1 MRFGVLG
8 PLAVWTTDGAE
19 VAVPGTK
26 VRALLAHLLVHPG
39 HPVSADRLI
48 DALWGEELPDHPSN
62 ALQGKVSQLRR
73 ALERAEP
80 GGRALVGA
88 GPAGYTLRVAV
99 DAVDTGRFAGLLERA
114 RAADAPRERVRYLDE
129 ALGLWRGEAF
139 ADFADDAFARG
150 AADRLEEDRITAW
163 EDQAEARLES
173 GEHGPLAAD
182 LADLVVRHPLRERL
196 HAAHLRAL
204 YRAGRQTE
212 ALAAYEELRHRL
224 AEELGLVPGA
234 ELVALHG
241 AILRQDPALAG
252 VVGAR
257 TGSSAA
263 QSAPTALPPAVAG
276 GGTGTPVAPP
286 TPTAL
291 PPAAVGGEAGTP
303 PTPSTPTALPPAAA
317 GGRAS
322 TPATPSTPTALPPAA
337 AGGEAGTP
345 PTPSTPTALPPAAAG
360 GRASTP
366 ATPST
371 PTALPPMATAGETGT
386 PVAPST
392 PPPLPPTATGE
403 GTGTPVTPS
412 TPTALP
418 PVATGEGTS
427 APATPS
433 TPTPLP
439 PPATMPSAATAATA
453 PPPPPAP
460 GPAITDSPAPEAAA
474 TPAAPRTNLP
484 APVAPLVGRDDAV
497 LGIRQLLTATRLVT
511 LTGPGGVGKTRLAF
525 AAACGIADGFP
536 DGVWLVE
543 LAGLKAVGAVAGPG
557 LGQVGEAQP
566 ATAADSV
573 TDPITDSLADP
584 VAEAVARALGL
595 HEEPGAPAAAVE
607 RLTGA
612 LRGRR
617 LLLVLDNC
625 EHVVDAVAEL
635 ADALLRKVPGLTV
648 LATSQ
653 EPLDVSGERVW
664 AVPPLELAGAM
675 ELFRQRAGLGPGADL
690 GADDAEAVAELC
702 VRLDGLPLALELA
715 AARVR
720 TLGVHGLLSR
730 IDDRFALLG
739 RGFRGAPAR
748 QRTLRAVIDWSWSL
762 LSPPERTVLRRL
774 AVHDGCTLDAARAVS
789 AGGAVRGADVL
800 DLLSRL
806 VDRSLVVA
814 SDQRDGPRYCVLESV
829 REYGVEQL
837 REAGEYADVRER
849 HSVHYAGLAVTAGRS
864 LHGPEQRRWLD
875 RLDEESANLRRA
887 LDTAVERGA
896 AGRALGMVN
905 ALAWYWV
912 LRGRI
917 AEARRSLDS
926 VLAMAPTA
934 EAPGAASAPG
944 NGSAP
949 DSGSA
954 PNTARTPE
962 PSAPAGS
969 TASARALALAW
980 RTGIS
985 LREGG
990 DDAGVDAYAD
1000 VCTGTDTGPTATGA
1014 GTDVGVGT
1022 GAAGP
1027 GTGTT
1032 TPEPPAEP
1040 TRLLRATLA
1049 AYRDLDDPS
1058 GRATALWILGSA
1070 QLGAGAVRTGERL
1083 VSEALDAF
1091 TALGDSWGTAAA
1103 LSVRARHA
1111 LAHGDLAAVRR
1122 DSEQSARL
1130 FHGLGDEWGQL
1141 QTVFPLATLS
1151 EIAGDY
1157 AEAARLHR
1165 EGLAIAERLGLRA
1178 EASKRL
1184 SGLGRIALLTGDFD
1198 EARAAHGRAL
1208 RLARDHSFRSG
1219 ELDARIGLALG
1230 ARREGDLA
1238 GAEEQM
1244 RDLLAWFRKAD
1255 YGPGVT
1261 LALAEL
1267 GFVAELRGDAARAH
1281 ALHAE
1286 GFDVAVGLGDARAL
1300 ALALEGLAGAA
1311 GAAGEHL
1318 AAATLLGA
1326 AAAAR
1331 ASVGAPLPAGERRDV
1346 DRVAAAA
1353 GARLGGAAYAT
1364 AFNEGERMAP
1374 EQARRLVA
1382 ATPGRPGDPLPS
1394 L

>member
-19 VAVPGTK
+19 VAVPGAK

-73 ALERAEP
+73 TLERAER

-88 GPAGYTLRVAV
+88 GPAGYALRVAA
-99 DAVDTGRFAGLLERA
+99 DAVDTGRFARLLERA
-114 RAADAPRERVRYLDE
+114 RAADVTGDRIRLLDE
-129 ALGLWRGEAF
+129 ALGLWRGETF

-150 AADRLEEDRITAW
+150 AIGRLEEDRLTAW
-163 EDQAEARLES
+163 EDRAEARLAS

-196 HAAHLRAL
+196 RSAQMRAL
-204 YRAGRQTE
+204 YRAGRQAE
-212 ALAAYEELRHRL
+212 ALAAYEELRRRL
-224 AEELGLVPGA
+224 AEELGLVPGP
-234 ELVALHG
+234 ELAALHG
-241 AILRQDPALAG
+241 AILRQDSALDAP
-252 VVGAR
+252 VGAGR
-257 TGSSAA
+257 
-263 QSAPTALPPAVAG
+263 
-276 GGTGTPVAPP
+276 GTPVAESAAPVPP
-286 TPTAL
+286 LAAPAPPADTPPAHAPHSAMRPTA
-291 PPAAVGGEAGTP
+291 PHSATR
-303 PTPSTPTALPPAAA
+303 PSTTPHSATHPSTTGPSATT
-317 GGRAS
+317 
-322 TPATPSTPTALPPAA
+322 TPAPA
-337 AGGEAGTP
+337 
-345 PTPSTPTALPPAAAG
+345 
-360 GRASTP
+360 
-366 ATPST
+366 
-371 PTALPPMATAGETGT
+371 
-386 PVAPST
+386 
-392 PPPLPPTATGE
+392 
-403 GTGTPVTPS
+403 
-412 TPTALP
+412 
-418 PVATGEGTS
+418 
-427 APATPS
+427 
-433 TPTPLP
+433 
-439 PPATMPSAATAATA
+439 
-453 PPPPPAP
+453 PPAP
-460 GPAITDSPAPEAAA
+460 VSPAPAPGGAAR
-474 TPAAPRTNLP
+474 PAAPRTNLP
-484 APVAPLVGRDDAV
+484 APVAPLIGRDDAV
-497 LGIRQLLTATRLVT
+497 PGVRQLLTATRLVT
-511 LTGPGGVGKTRLAF
+511 LTGPGGVGKTRLAV
-525 AAACGIADGFP
+525 AAACGLVDRFP

-543 LAGLKAVGAVAGPG
+543 LAGLEPTGPGRAAEAGP
-557 LGQVGEAQP
+557 VP
-566 ATAADSV
+566 VADSV
-573 TDPITDSLADP
+573 AGP
-584 VAEAVARALGL
+584 VAEAVARTLGL
-595 HEEPGAPAAAVE
+595 HEEPGAAATAVE
-607 RLTGA
+607 RLAEA
-612 LRGRR
+612 LRARR

-625 EHVVDAVAEL
+625 EHLVDAVAEL
-635 ADALLRKVPGLTV
+635 AEGLLRDAPGLTV

-653 EPLDVSGERVW
+653 EPLDVSGERVL

-720 TLGVHGLLSR
+720 TMGVHGLLSR

-748 QRTLRAVIDWSWSL
+748 QRTLHAVIDWSWSL

-774 AVHDGCTLDAARAVS
+774 AVHDGCTLDAARTVS

-814 SDQRDGPRYCVLESV
+814 SDRQDGPRYCVLESV
-829 REYGVEQL
+829 REYGAEQL
-837 REAGEYADVRER
+837 REAGELADVRER
-849 HSVHYAGLAVTAGRS
+849 HSAHYARLAVTAGRS

-896 AGRALGMVN
+896 VERALDMAN

-917 AEARRSLDS
+917 TEARRSLDA
-926 VLAMAPTA
+926 VLAMT
-934 EAPGAASAPG
+934 PGAGARGGEPG
-944 NGSAP
+944 AVSGVGPGPRPTPDLESEPGRGAAQARESAP
-949 DSGSA
+949 DVPHA
-954 PNTARTPE
+954 PGP
-962 PSAPAGS
+962 PAPAGS
-969 TASARALALAW
+969 TAAARALALAW

-1000 VCTGTDTGPTATGA
+1000 VCAGTDTG
-1014 GTDVGVGT
+1014 VG
-1022 GAAGP
+1022 P
-1027 GTGTT
+1027 D
-1032 TPEPPAEP
+1032 AEP
-1040 TRLLRATLA
+1040 TASGPALLLQATLA
-1049 AYRDLDDPS
+1049 AHRDLDDPS

-1083 VSEALDAF
+1083 VDEALDAF
-1091 TALGDSWGTAAA
+1091 SALGDAWGTAAA

-1111 LAHGDLAAVRR
+1111 LARGDLAAVRR
-1122 DSEQSARL
+1122 DSERSARL
-1130 FHGLGDEWGQL
+1130 FRELGDEWGQL

-1157 AEAARLHR
+1157 AGAARLHR
-1165 EGLAIAERLGLRA
+1165 EGLAIAERLKLWT

-1184 SGLGRIALLTGDFD
+1184 SGLGRIALLTGDFE

-1219 ELDARIGLALG
+1219 ELDARIGLGLG

-1238 GAEEQM
+1238 GAEEHM
-1244 RDLLAWFRKAD
+1244 RDLLDWFRRAD
-1255 YGPGVT
+1255 YGPGIT

-1286 GFDVAVGLGDARAL
+1286 GFDVAVSLGDARAL

-1311 GAAGEHL
+1311 GAAGEHR

-1331 ASVGAPLPAGERRDV
+1331 TSVGAPLPTGERRDV

-1353 GARLGGAAYAT
+1353 EARLGGAAYAT
-1364 AFNEGERMAP
+1364 AFDEGGHMSP
-1374 EQARRLVA
+1374 EQARRLVGR
-1382 ATPGRPGDPLPS
+1382 TPERPREPLPS
-1394 L
+1394 H